1 MVYVLVFSIW
11 YILSV
16 GMVALIMSLYSILFA
31 YRIAS
36 AWGKVGELTLLKPLA
51 KERLAN

>member
-11 YILSV
+11 CILSV
-16 GMVALIMSLYSILFA
+16 GMVALSLYSILFA